1 MGSESIKKFLPL
13 AVAAIAGLVA
23 IFLINTYVSQR
34 TEEAKKIEAMRQ
46 ASIVTVVVATRDI
59 AAGAT
64 LQASMLKEEKMN
76 KNFAQRGSANSID
89 RVADRITMAPIAK
102 GEQVLLNK
110 ITISGEE
117 SSLAMKIPKGK
128 RAITLS
134 IDNIASVGGMIRP
147 GDHVDIM
154 GVVPIPDKSSDGK
167 TTVQPTTMPLFQ
179 NVLILAVGQ
188 DFTTAGG
195 KNTVNN
201 TSPAITFALSPE
213 EANLVTFVQEQMGR
227 LRLILRS
234 PEDAMVQPATV
245 ASWDTL
251 LRTVMPQAF
260 QKSSV
265 DQQPKKVVKSVEIY
279 RGLQKEVRPLE

>member
-23 IFLINTYVSQR
+23 IFLINAYVSQR
-34 TEEAKKIEAMRQ
+34 TEEAKKIEAQRQ

-64 LQASMLKEEKMN
+64 LNASMLKEEKMY
-76 KNFAQRGSANSID
+76 KNVAQRGSANSID

-134 IDNIASVGGMIRP
+134 IDNISSVGGMLRP

-154 GVVPIPDKSSDGK
+154 GVVPIPEKSSEGK
-167 TTVQPTTMPLFQ
+167 STVQATTMPLFQ
-179 NVLILAVGQ
+179 NVLVLAVGQ
-188 DFTTAGG
+188 DFTTEGG
-195 KNTVNN
+195 KNTGN
-201 TSPAITFALSPE
+201 TSPAITFALTPE

-234 PEDAMVQPATV
+234 PEDASVQPATM

-260 QKSSV
+260 QKPV
-265 DQQPKKVVKSVEIY
+265 EQPKKAVKSVEIY
-279 RGLQKEVRPLE
+279 RGLQKEVRPIE